1 MAGMARVTID
11 WTGFLGAPG
20 YTNFYFRDFQGAG
33 EIDQAI
39 ADGAVAKV
47 HTWIQAWDDGLP
59 NTVTLTI
66 DPSVEVIEETTGELI
81 GFFTTV
87 PGSPNVGGS
96 TAPYS
101 AASGACVNWYT
112 DGVRNGRRV
121 RGRTFMVPIGSNGME
136 NNGTLN
142 GTALNGWRTASATL
156 IAGAGVG
163 DLGVWAR
170 PTPILDVDGNPTG
183 EHNPDGI
190 WYAVTSYTI
199 PDKAAV
205 LRSRR
210 D

>member
-1 MAGMARVTID
+1 MTEMARVTIN

-20 YTNFYFRDFQGAG
+20 YTNLYFSEFTTGGDITQTVV
-33 EIDQAI
+33 D
-39 ADGAVAKV
+39 DAVDRT

-66 DPSVEVIEETTGELI
+66 DPSVEVIEDTTGDLLR
-81 GFFTTV
+81 FYTAT
-87 PGSPNVGGS
+87 PGTPNVGGS
-96 TAPYS
+96 TMPYS
-101 AASGACVNWYT
+101 AASGACINWYT

-121 RGRTFMVPIGSNGME
+121 RGRSFMVPIGSNGME

-142 GTALNGWRTASATL
+142 GTALGTWRTATDLL
-156 IAGAGVG
+156 IASFENST
-163 DLGVWAR
+163 LGVWSR
-170 PTPILDVDGNPTG
+170 PSAPAAT
-183 EHNPDGI
+183 DGI
-190 WYAVTSYTI
+190 WHKTTSMTI

>member
-1 MAGMARVTID
+1 MARVTIN

-20 YTNFYFRDFQGAG
+20 YTNLYFRDFEGAG
-33 EIDQAI
+33 VIDQAI

-59 NTVTLTI
+59 NTVTLTV
-66 DPSVEVIEETTGELI
+66 DPSVEVIEETNGELL

-96 TAPYS
+96 TMPYS
-101 AASGACVNWYT
+101 AASGAVVNWYT
-112 DGVRNGRRV
+112 NGIRNGRRI
-121 RGRTFMVPIGSNGME
+121 RGRSFMVPIGSNGME

-142 GTALNGWRTASATL
+142 GTALGSWRTATGVL
-156 IAGAGVG
+156 ISGAGTG

-170 PTPILDVDGNPTG
+170 PTPILDGAGEPTG
-183 EHNPDGI
+183 EYNDDGI
-190 WYAVTSYTI
+190 WHVVTSYTI

>member
-1 MAGMARVTID
+1 MAGMARVTIN

-20 YTNFYFRDFQGAG
+20 YTNLYFRDFSGTG
-33 EIDQAI
+33 EPDQAI

-66 DPSVEVIEETTGELI
+66 DPSVEVIEETTGEMVA
-81 GFFTTV
+81 FFTTV
-87 PGSPNVGGS
+87 PGAPNVGGS
-96 TAPYS
+96 TMPYS

-112 DGVRNGRRV
+112 DGVRNGRRI
-121 RGRTFMVPIGSNGME
+121 RGRSFMVPIGSNGME

-142 GTALNGWRTASATL
+142 GTALTSWRTATGIL
-156 IAGAGVG
+156 IDGTGTG

-170 PTPILDVDGNPTG
+170 PTPILDGEGNPTG
-183 EHNPDGI
+183 EHNPDGE
-190 WYAVTSYTI
+190 WSVVTSYTI

>member
-1 MAGMARVTID
+1 MCRVTIN

-20 YTNFYFRDFQGAG
+20 YTNLYFRDFTGSG
-33 EIDQAI
+33 EPDQAV

-59 NTVTLTI
+59 NTVTLTV
-66 DPSVEVIEETTGELI
+66 DPSVEVIEETTGEMT

-96 TAPYS
+96 IGPYS

-112 DGVRNGRRV
+112 NGIRNGRRI
-121 RGRTFMVPIGSNGME
+121 RGRAFMVPIGSNGME

-142 GTALNGWRTASATL
+142 GTALTSWRTATAVL
-156 IAGAGVG
+156 IDGTGTG

-170 PTPILDVDGNPTG
+170 PTPILNPDGTPTG
-183 EHNPDGI
+183 EHNPDGE
-190 WYAVTSYTI
+190 WSVVTSYSI

>member
-1 MAGMARVTID
+1 MAGMARVTVN

-20 YTNFYFRDFQGAG
+20 YTNLYFRDFQGAG

-59 NTVTLTI
+59 NTVTLTV
-66 DPSVEVIEETTGELI
+66 DPSVEVIEETTGELT

-96 TAPYS
+96 TLTYS

-121 RGRTFMVPIGSNGME
+121 RGRSFMVPIGSNGMDT
-136 NNGTLN
+136 NGTLN
-142 GTALNGWRTASATL
+142 NTALTSWRTAT
-156 IAGAGVG
+156 GVLTSGTGTG

-170 PTPILDVDGNPTG
+170 PTPILDENGEPTG
-183 EHNPDGI
+183 EHNADGI
-190 WYAVTSYTI
+190 WYVVTSYSI
-199 PDKAAV
+199 PDKVAI